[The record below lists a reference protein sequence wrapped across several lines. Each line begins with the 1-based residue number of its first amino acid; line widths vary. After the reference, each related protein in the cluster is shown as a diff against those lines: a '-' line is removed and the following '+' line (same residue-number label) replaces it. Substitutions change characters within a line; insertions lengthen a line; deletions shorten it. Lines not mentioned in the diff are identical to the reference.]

1 MIPTFNI
8 RMIKVSIWVKLL
20 LAIPAALVAQRG
32 MVALGAWLITKLL
45 PAAGANPMSTM
56 LPVAATC
63 SALAFVLVA
72 SLFTLLLDKQPL
84 SVLGFQLK
92 HALRRSSMGIGVA
105 MLIIGLIAFIL
116 WVLGYASFWYSGL
129 AFLQVASMLFTMIM
143 IAIGEECFCRGYI
156 QRNLQQKLSPLPAL
170 VISAAVFMLMHI
182 GNPSKNM
189 LAMPGIFTGGLLLGI
204 NYIYTG
210 NLWFGIA
217 LHTSWNFIQG
227 PLLGFVVSGLHLP
240 SVLIQTNTG
249 PDWMTGGSF
258 GPEASVLACVLN
270 IVITILLSKYFRK
283 KATTSSSP
291 IVADR

>member
-1 MIPTFNI
+1 
-8 RMIKVSIWVKLL
+8 MIKVNIWVKLL
-20 LAIPAALVAQRG
+20 LALPAALVAQRG
-32 MVALGAWLITKLL
+32 LVALGGWTMMKLM
-45 PAAGANPMSTM
+45 PAGGINPISTM

-72 SLFTLLLDKQPL
+72 TLFTRLLDRQPL
-84 SVLGFQLK
+84 SQLGFQLNN
-92 HALRRSSMGIGVA
+92 ALRRTAMGAGVA
-105 MLIIGLIAFIL
+105 VFIIGLIALIL
-116 WVLGYASFWYSGL
+116 WASGYASFWYSGL
-129 AFLQVASMLFTMIM
+129 AGVQVASMLFTMIM

-156 QRNLQQKLSPLPAL
+156 QRNLQQSLSPLPAI
-170 VISAAVFMLMHI
+170 VISAAIFMLMHA
-182 GNPSKNM
+182 GNPSKNL

-204 NYIYTG
+204 NYLYTR

-217 LHTSWNFIQG
+217 LHTTWNFLQG

-270 IVITILLSKYFRK
+270 IVITLLLSKYFRK
-283 KATTSSSP
+283 RETAPVSTTA
-291 IVADR
+291 VQ